1 MRIGTTPTHYFTLP
15 FSTELI
21 KDVQI
26 IYCQNGSEILQK
38 NTPDCEFEGN
48 TVSVKLSQL
57 DTFEFAP
64 DTIVEIQIRV
74 STDDETVLASDILK
88 ISCQKCL
95 SEEVL

>member
-15 FSTELI
+15 FSTELV

-26 IYCQNGSEILQK
+26 VYCQNGSEILQK

-48 TVSVKLSQL
+48 TVAVKLSQL
-57 DTFEFAP
+57 DTFEFTP
-64 DTIVEIQIRV
+64 GMIVEIQIRV
-74 STDDETVLASDILK
+74 STTEETVLASDILK
-88 ISCQKCL
+88 INCQRCL